1 MVLTVSKTWRHVTR
15 SRYNTFFYALSTL
28 LAYWLVSSLLSTPLH
43 GPSPDLI
50 KVAAVAKS
58 FEPVI
63 YYSENGHDQI
73 QQLHETGLAVWDLG
87 EGMRSTN
94 MTSAPMIVNQLDE
107 LSDSLKV
114 LSLEMTRFFTSVDS
128 DVDNIINVMEWI
140 QLELATISESSP
152 SAISSVWS
160 NTHTILVSMGLSTE
174 SRVMQQIFGQTY
186 QQKTKS
192 LLDRTFYEFLN
203 VLETAIT
210 NELTYS
216 LQLFTLF
223 ETIDKQ
229 FLNLQR
235 TVIREQDQQERSE
248 TEFLGS
254 LWTKVI
260 GVNAGQLRKYE
271 KNKELLHSVRER
283 TVGNKRVL
291 TEHNQRLLQLKSNL
305 ELLRQKLVSPLV
317 RSTNSSTISVA
328 TQMKGLEA
336 TYSELKRSRDEQKV
350 KVRELVYGA
359 RPKHHDAGGKPA
371 AIEAS

>member
-1 MVLTVSKTWRHVTR
+1 
-15 SRYNTFFYALSTL
+15 
-28 LAYWLVSSLLSTPLH
+28 LSTPLH
-43 GPSPDLI
+43 VPSPDLI

-152 SAISSVWS
+152 GAISSVWS
-160 NTHTILVSMGLSTE
+160 NTHTILVSIGLSTE
-174 SRVMQQIFGQTY
+174 SRVMQQVFGQTY

-210 NELTYS
+210 NELTFS

-305 ELLRQKLVSPLV
+305 EILRQKLVSPLV

-336 TYSELKRSRDEQKV
+336 TYAELKRSRDEQKI

-359 RPKHHDAGGKPA
+359 RPKHHDAGVKPV